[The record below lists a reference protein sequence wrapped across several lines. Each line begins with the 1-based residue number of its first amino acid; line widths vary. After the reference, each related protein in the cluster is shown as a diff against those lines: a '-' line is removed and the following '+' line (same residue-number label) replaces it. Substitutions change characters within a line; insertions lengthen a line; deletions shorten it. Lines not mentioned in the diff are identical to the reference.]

1 MEEDAENI
9 GLFSLD
15 PSLEAYGDHFKY
27 RIRRF
32 TDQKKLIEKH
42 EGNLEEFAQG
52 NMMKSRLHNVS
63 VPELLKLSVS
73 LMCYPGIFILLFCCH
88 WLSTMTT
95 DILYSSMQL
104 YEIKVFH

>member
-32 TDQKKLIEKH
+32 TNQKNLIEKH

-52 NMMKSRLHNVS
+52 NMMKSRLHNFY
-63 VPELLKLSVS
+63 VPELLKVSVS
-73 LMCYPGIFILLFCCH
+73 LLLSRLPWNCYFTLLVPLVVH
-88 WLSTMTT
+88 N
-95 DILYSSMQL
+95 DN
-104 YEIKVFH
+104 